1 MNRFAIYGPL
11 TVEGRKMSASR
22 RNIHVPL
29 KDAIGSVPTQHQPK
43 SKKGWKKNPRVSTGA
58 VGRGARCS
66 ARAGGTSPVTPSP
79 LEHSTWKLLRR
90 AVH

>member
-11 TVEGRKMSASR
+11 TVEGGKMSASR

-43 SKKGWKKNPRVSTGA
+43 SKKG
-58 VGRGARCS
+58 
-66 ARAGGTSPVTPSP
+66 
-79 LEHSTWKLLRR
+79 
-90 AVH
+90 

>member
-1 MNRFAIYGPL
+1 
-11 TVEGRKMSASR
+11 MSASR

-43 SKKGWKKNPRVSTGA
+43 SKKGWKKKPTRVHGVSGK
-58 VGRGARCS
+58 RCS

-90 AVH
+90 AAH